1 MARNQGVERGSQGW
15 KSGPGGKPSPEI
27 RAWGAQP
34 EVRFPAGSP
43 ALSVVFPALGA
54 SLSDPQQ
61 WNWVGTPLRF
71 SAVLK
76 LKYCLQGDPIKF
88 W

>member
-1 MARNQGVERGSQGW
+1 MAGNQGLGV
-15 KSGPGGKPSPEI
+15 GGT
-27 RAWGAQP
+27 A

-43 ALSVVFPALGA
+43 ALSVVFPSLGA

-61 WNWVGTPLRF
+61 WNWVGTPLRL
-71 SAVLK
+71 SAFLK
-76 LKYCLQGDPIKF
+76 LKYCLQADPSKF